1 MSTRSMI
8 GIRNGDKIRAV
19 YVHYDGYLEGVGS
32 ELQEY
37 TTCDSVKELIEHGDR
52 STLTSGYYRD
62 NGETDV
68 DPESY
73 DSFDHF
79 FITCENSWVEWFY
92 VFDNGIWYCGN
103 TYEDSPL
110 YKKLTPWTVAV
121 VVQ

>member
-8 GIRNGDKIRAV
+8 GIRIDDKIRAV
-19 YVHYDGYLEGVGS
+19 YVHFDGYLEGVGS

-37 TTCDSVKELIEHGDR
+37 TSTEKVEELISYGDR

-62 NGETDV
+62 QGETDV
-68 DPESY
+68 DPETY
-73 DSFDHF
+73 DSFEDF
-79 FITCENSWVEWFY
+79 FTACQDSWIEWFY

-103 TYEDSPL
+103 TYEDDTL